1 LVKLHELL
9 DAVCEDNIQ
18 LPLDVYKLWTLPG
31 FSEALSEKQK
41 LCDVAPTAFAP
52 GEFQPDLEYLK
63 VMAGPE
69 TLIRPAFG
77 FGNWDDRDVLSMIFF
92 WLS

>member
-1 LVKLHELL
+1 MKLL
-9 DAVCEDNIQ
+9 DSVCQDNIQ

-41 LCDVAPTAFAP
+41 LCDVAPTAFV

-63 VMAGPE
+63 AMAGPE

-77 FGNWDDRDVLSMIFF
+77 WVRELG
-92 WLS
+92 